1 MYDIMKENN
10 NNLNILIEISKFK
23 ENEYIKY
30 QNINCISLES

>member
-10 NNLNILIEISKFK
+10 NNLNILFEISKFK

-30 QNINCISLES
+30 QKH